1 MRARQRYERT
11 IREAP
16 QTPNRLEIG
25 KRKVENGLRL
35 RMNVGL
41 WRDKPSVALGGSFP
55 PACLAGIES
64 YDASVQPLRLCAS
77 CSDNRLALGFRLSE
91 RRRRRSARVSFID
104 QTSSLGVAVS
114 TWEICLMLTAATI
127 LSYTAEKTISTNRPI
142 EDYTIREHQL
152 TLG

>member
-1 MRARQRYERT
+1 MGYGGINQA
-11 IREAP
+11 
-16 QTPNRLEIG
+16 
-25 KRKVENGLRL
+25 
-35 RMNVGL
+35 
-41 WRDKPSVALGGSFP
+41 WPSAGSFP
-55 PACLAGIES
+55 PACAAGTES
-64 YDASVQPLRLCAS
+64 YDALVQPLRLCAS

-127 LSYTAEKTISTNRPI
+127 LSDTTEKRISASGPI
-142 EDYTIREHQL
+142 EGYTKREHEL